1 MAIKK
6 FNTDLDLN
14 GISRIINL
22 SDPVN
27 TQDAANKNYV
37 DTQITILKTTN
48 QTISGKWTFNL
59 DVEVYVNTGATD
71 GFTIQLNN
79 SSFDWARGLTV
90 KNSTTR
96 LAGSGFYGRG
106 TTFYGY
112 FVGFGSSWWDWNI
125 DSVFRIDPIGNVYWK
140 GSLLSG
146 TVPWNRL
153 SGYPSIIA
161 GTGLSGGGD
170 LSTSR
175 TLSVVFGS
183 TAGTAVEGNK
193 TITINPGTNLS
204 GGGTITLGSGGSVT
218 VSTINN
224 PTFSISVTTPLITN
238 SGSIS
243 IDAKSSSGSITFS
256 TNSVERLRIDSSG
269 RVGIGTG
276 TPAYALDVSGDVGWS
291 GTLQSG
297 TVPWARLSNH
307 PSVNAGTGLTGG
319 GNLSGSVTLSI
330 ANGGVGTAQLA
341 DGAVT
346 TAKVADGAITAAKL
360 ANGAVVGN
368 LGYTPVNK
376 AGDTITGNLTLN
388 SQLISTVP
396 TGTSPLSVYSSTIV
410 TNLNS
415 DMVDG
420 FHASQTPGANLIP
433 VADSSGKLNPGWL
446 PGGASGFSFSAWH
459 VLNSI
464 STNTRYIP
472 YATGSVA
479 LTALV
484 LATDR
489 IYYIPFIPLANATIR
504 SLAIEV
510 TFASAGT
517 GQIGIYNTNNHRPNT
532 LLASVSIDTGS
543 VGVKSGIVSVQLVAG
558 GLYWLALINSSA
570 ATIRAVAIA
579 GIQTLLGIPTGTTA
593 WTTHY
598 YQTIASGETLPTTA
612 NANAIGTG
620 NVPAIY
626 ITY

>member
-6 FNTDLDLN
+6 FNTGLDLN
-14 GISRIINL
+14 NISRIINV
-22 SDPVN
+22 DP
-27 TQDAANKNYV
+27 
-37 DTQITILKTTN
+37 
-48 QTISGKWTFNL
+48 S
-59 DVEVYVNTGATD
+59 
-71 GFTIQLNN
+71 
-79 SSFDWARGLTV
+79 
-90 KNSTTR
+90 
-96 LAGSGFYGRG
+96 
-106 TTFYGY
+106 
-112 FVGFGSSWWDWNI
+112 
-125 DSVFRIDPIGNVYWK
+125 GNVYWK

-218 VSTINN
+218 IDTINN

-243 IDAKSSSGSITFS
+243 INANSASGNITFS
-256 TNSVERLRIDSSG
+256 TNSVERVRIDSSG
-269 RVGIGTG
+269 KMGIGTS
-276 TPAYALDVSGDVGWS
+276 TPAYTLDVSGDVSWT
-291 GTLQSG
+291 GTLQGG
-297 TVPWARLSNH
+297 TVPWARLSNY
-307 PSVNAGTGLTGG
+307 PSITASGGLTGG
-319 GNLSGSVTLSI
+319 GSLSSSITISI
-330 ANGGVGTAQLA
+330 ADGGV
-341 DGAVT
+341 T
-346 TAKVADGAITAAKL
+346 TIKLADGAITTAKL
-360 ANGAVVGN
+360 ADNSVTASKLASGAVVEN

-396 TGTSPLSVYSSTIV
+396 TGTPPLSVSSSTIV

-459 VLNSI
+459 VLNPI
-464 STNTRYIP
+464 NANTRYIP
-472 YATGSVA
+472 YAIGSA
-479 LTALV
+479 ELTTHTLTAN
-484 LATDR
+484 R
-489 IYYIPFIPLANATIR
+489 IYYIPFIPLVNATIS
-504 SLAIEV
+504 SLAVEV
-510 TFASAGT
+510 TTASAGT
-517 GQIGIYNTNNHRPNT
+517 GQIGIYDTNNYRPNT
-532 LLASVSIDTGS
+532 LLASVSIDTGTT
-543 VGVKSGIVSVQLVAG
+543 GVKSGSVSVQLVAG
-558 GLYWLALINSSA
+558 NLYWLALINSSS
-570 ATIRAVAIA
+570 ATIRAVSVTAIP
-579 GIQTLLGIPTGTTA
+579 ILLGIPTETTT

-598 YQTIASGETLPTTA
+598 YQSGSGGTLPTTA
-612 NANAIGTG
+612 NATNTGTG
-620 NVPAIY
+620 DVPAIY

>member
-14 GISRIINL
+14 NISRIINL
-22 SDPVN
+22 PDPVN

-37 DTQITILKTTN
+37 DAQITILKTTN

-59 DVEVYVNTGATD
+59 DVEVDTNTGSTD

-79 SSFDWARGLTV
+79 LSSGWARGLTV

-96 LAGSGFYGRG
+96 LAGSGFYGSG
-106 TTFYGY
+106 TTVSDY
-112 FVGFGSSWWDWNI
+112 FLGFGTNWWDWNT
-125 DSVFRIDPIGNVYWK
+125 SAVFRIDSSGNVYWK
-140 GSLLSG
+140 GS
-146 TVPWNRL
+146 
-153 SGYPSIIA
+153 
-161 GTGLSGGGD
+161 
-170 LSTSR
+170 
-175 TLSVVFGS
+175 
-183 TAGTAVEGNK
+183 
-193 TITINPGTNLS
+193 
-204 GGGTITLGSGGSVT
+204 
-218 VSTINN
+218 
-224 PTFSISVTTPLITN
+224 
-238 SGSIS
+238 
-243 IDAKSSSGSITFS
+243 
-256 TNSVERLRIDSSG
+256 
-269 RVGIGTG
+269 
-276 TPAYALDVSGDVGWS
+276 
-291 GTLQSG
+291 LQSG
-297 TVPWARLSNH
+297 TVPWARLSGH

-396 TGTSPLSVYSSTIV
+396 TGTSPLSVSSSTIV

-446 PGGASGFSFSAWH
+446 PGGASGFSFSAWY

-464 STNTRYIP
+464 NTNTRYIP
-472 YATGSVA
+472 YAIGSTA
-479 LTALV
+479 LTTLSLTAN
-484 LATDR
+484 R
-489 IYYIPFIPLANATIR
+489 IYYIPFIPLVNATIS

-510 TFASAGT
+510 TTASAGT
-517 GQIGIYNTNNHRPNT
+517 GQIGIYNTNNYRPNT
-532 LLASVSIDTGS
+532 LLASVNINTGS
-543 VGVKSGIVSVQLVAG
+543 TGVKSGAVNVQLIAG
-558 GLYWLALINSSA
+558 NLYWLALINSSS
-570 ATIRAVAIA
+570 ATIRAVAVA
-579 GIQTLLGIPTGTTA
+579 GVQTLLGIPTGTTA
-593 WTTHY
+593 WITHY
-598 YQTIASGETLPTTA
+598 YQAGSGGTLPTTA
-612 NANAIGTG
+612 NANTIGTG

-626 ITY
+626 ITYTS